1 MAATEIEIFEETE
14 EERIRSWRRGEL
26 MRAGYAR
33 SAASRLARRLDNRD
47 GCDRDRD
54 LRGDRGGADPLLA
67 ARRAHAG
74 RLCEER
80 GVEARAAT
88 RRRSAPGDQAPRSRL
103 LARAGASDSPVAG
116 LLGALA
122 PRSAQCP
129 SRVPGRPT

>member
-33 SAASRLARRLDNRD
+33 SAASRLART
-47 GCDRDRD
+47 
-54 LRGDRGGADPLLA
+54 
-67 ARRAHAG
+67 
-74 RLCEER
+74 
-80 GVEARAAT
+80 T

-116 LLGALA
+116 LLGALV

-129 SRVPGRPT
+129 SRVPGRPALPPGGAGLREG